1 MAITEQAVKDALK
14 GVQDP
19 DLHKDLVDLG
29 MIKDIKV
36 DGGKLELTVELT
48 TPACPL
54 KDQIGESVKA
64 ALKKNLGVTD
74 IKLNWTANTSATNLT
89 QSDLIPGVRNI
100 VLVGAGKGGVGKST
114 VAANLANA
122 LAQHGAEVG
131 LLDADIYGP
140 SVPTMFG
147 IHEQPVATEDQRI
160 IPHVKYG
167 LKLMSMGFLLQEG
180 QAVVWRGPMLDSA
193 LRQFLGQVE
202 WGALDYLVVD
212 LPPGTGDVQLS
223 LSRMLPSAQAVIV
236 TTPQDVAL
244 ADVKRAIGM
253 FNTVHIHVLGVV
265 ENMSYHVCTNCG
277 RRAELFGKGAGKRCA
292 EKYGIAYFGEIPL
305 NEEVVRSGDG
315 GKPLLISH
323 PDDPASVALREMASR
338 VAQQIA
344 IHANKA
350 QPATA

>member
-1 MAITEQAVKDALK
+1 MAFTEQAVKDALK

-29 MIKDIKV
+29 MIKNIKI
-36 DGGKLELTVELT
+36 DGGKIELTVELT

-54 KDQIGESVKA
+54 KDQIGNEVTA
-64 ALKKNLGVTD
+64 AIKKNLNPGE
-74 IKLNWTANTSATNLT
+74 IKLNWSANTSATNLT
-89 QSDLIPGVRNI
+89 QSDLIPGIKNI
-100 VLVGAGKGGVGKST
+100 ILVGAGKGGVGKST

-223 LSRMLPSAQAVIV
+223 LSRMVPSAQAVIV

-265 ENMSYHVCTNCG
+265 ENMSYHVCGKCG
-277 RRAELFGKGAGKRCA
+277 HKAEIFGKGAGKRCA
-292 EKYGIAYFGEIPL
+292 EKYGISYFGEIPL
-305 NEEVVRSGDG
+305 TEEVVRSGDS
-315 GKPLLISH
+315 GKPILISH
-323 PDDPASVALREMASR
+323 PNDPASVALREMASR